1 MGAWGIDHACEF
13 MNYIYAVLVSS
24 VSFVIFLFFV
34 STLILGVFFGD
45 FCVVACVWS
54 SCCRQCGRAGVS
66 RVVLAFFAGL
76 ACMCL
81 HFVSF
86 CFCFHVGFSVVY
98 RDSSCVF
105 SLADRRPGRCGR
117 GWRDFLSLISH

>member
-1 MGAWGIDHACEF
+1 

-34 STLILGVFFGD
+34 STLILGVIFGD
-45 FCVVACVWS
+45 FCVVVCVWS

-81 HFVSF
+81 HFVSC
-86 CFCFHVGFSVVY
+86 CFCFHLGFSVVY
-98 RDSSCVF
+98 RDANCVF
-105 SLADRRPGRCGR
+105 SLSDRFPGGCGR
-117 GWRDFLSLISH
+117 GWCDFLSLISH